1 MFQIIYLVETLKE
14 TGNFTSFLARNITFK
29 ERCPKLDIRMKIAI
43 KYLTKDVSR
52 QSDSLTAEYIGSQ
65 SLFFSF
71 KNQTLE
77 KEIPLVD
84 PSFIRVCDNETKI
97 NSLYVQLKNGWE
109 MALVYSVALNDSKI
123 YRLSRASLHYTI
135 DEKTFEDASP
145 LALGSHYA
153 STPAGF
159 SAYST
164 TIDSSYK
171 CSKITSIPL
180 DNNARLEVSYYH
192 GQPFVTK
199 DTFDTGLSST
209 L

>member
-1 MFQIIYLVETLKE
+1 MKE

-52 QSDSLTAEYIGSQ
+52 QSDSLAAENIRYQ
-65 SLFFSF
+65 NLLFSF

-84 PSFIRVCDNETKI
+84 PSFIRICDNETKI

-109 MALVYSVALNDSKI
+109 LALIYSVALNDSKI

-135 DEKTFEDASP
+135 DEKTFENAST
-145 LALGSHYA
+145 LAIGDHYA
-153 STPAGF
+153 STPAAF

-171 CSKITSIPL
+171 CSKNNIIPL
-180 DNNARLEVSYYH
+180 DNDARLEVSYYH

-199 DTFDTGLSST
+199 DSFDTGLSST
-209 L
+209 H